1 MLCSI
6 KRNYKKYKPLKM
18 LAKMC
23 VYFQPPWRG
32 NSQKSCPQLWL
43 VLIHG
48 RLTRRL
54 NGIKCSVFTPSLSF
68 SISHP
73 CAAGTLK
80 NLSQNQSAQAHSL
93 IYQVLYKKP
102 LEIVKSS
109 VQGLKILPVL
119 INPDLSA
126 ERTIST
132 LLELL
137 LIIKTFQQ
145 IEICP
150 GKLHL

>member
-1 MLCSI
+1 MFTSS
-6 KRNYKKYKPLKM
+6 
-18 LAKMC
+18 
-23 VYFQPPWRG
+23 PWRG

-54 NGIKCSVFTPSLSF
+54 NGIKYSVFTPSLSF

-73 CAAGTLK
+73 CPAGTLK
-80 NLSQNQSAQAHSL
+80 NLSQNQLAQAYSL
-93 IYQVLYKKP
+93 IHQVVYQKP

-109 VQGLKILPVL
+109 VQRLKILPVL
-119 INPDLSA
+119 IKPDFSA
-126 ERTIST
+126 KKTISS
-132 LLELL
+132 LLELF
-137 LIIKTFQQ
+137 LIIKTSQQ